1 MSTTLKGDV
10 FVAVKR
16 TPVARAPANALL
28 TIVKDGCTS
37 RVGAAVLTVISAGHP
52 GIALMSPSPC
62 RACPAIICWLA
73 SPGGCAR
80 AHVFHAACPATVSAD
95 HRLTASISADLTIVR
110 NGEGALTG
118 MTRARESMP
127 LA

>member
-16 TPVARAPANALL
+16 TPVAPAPTNTLL

-37 RVGAAVLTVISAGHP
+37 SVGAAVLTVISAGHP

-62 RACPAIICWLA
+62 RACPAIICWRP
-73 SPGGCAR
+73 SPGGGGGAPLFHPAR
-80 AHVFHAACPATVSAD
+80 PPTARGAPP
-95 HRLTASISADLTIVR
+95 LTASTRGELT
-110 NGEGALTG
+110 
-118 MTRARESMP
+118 
-127 LA
+127 